1 MSLWLSMDPAYGA
14 ERGRQR
20 RMMNHNA
27 MATATKATPM
37 MPPTTP
43 FAMSPPFE
51 LPLDGD
57 TDSDEGEGVRVDL
70 LFLVEVGAMV
80 TLPVTSGES
89 DTELSM
95 RKKFGFF
102 DKATHCQQAAP
113 PLNSRYHQTA
123 GRNEM
128 GSTWTIKQSGYS
140 WVKICPFWHSGPHWD
155 GFGEAKERS

>member
-1 MSLWLSMDPAYGA
+1 MMYHNMRPAI
-14 ERGRQR
+14 
-20 RMMNHNA
+20 
-27 MATATKATPM
+27 KAAPT
-37 MPPTTP
+37 MPPTMPLTI
-43 FAMSPPFE
+43 SPASE
-51 LPLDGD
+51 LSSSDD
-57 TDSDEGEGVRVDL
+57 ESDEDDNMGEGDGVAVDL
-70 LFLVEVGAMV
+70 LSPVEVGTMEA
-80 TLPVTSGES
+80 LPVTSGES
-89 DTELSM
+89 ETELSIQET
-95 RKKFGFF
+95 FGFF